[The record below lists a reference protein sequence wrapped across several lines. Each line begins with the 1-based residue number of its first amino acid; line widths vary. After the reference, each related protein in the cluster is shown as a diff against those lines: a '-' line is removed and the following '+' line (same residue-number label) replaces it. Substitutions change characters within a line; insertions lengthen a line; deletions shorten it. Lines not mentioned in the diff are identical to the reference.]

1 VLGAHV
7 AQALGNAS
15 DDLPGFVRIGAG
27 QTTEG
32 GGFLGVR
39 YNPLAVPRAGGPPSN
54 SNLGFGVDEPRFR
67 RRLKLLDDL
76 QSDYASAEG
85 SAAVADQHS
94 LVDAAA
100 RMVLSPEMKAFSLEN
115 ESESMRRRYGEG
127 GFADGCLLARRLVE
141 SGVPFV
147 EVQLGGWDTHRDNFD
162 ATASLCGKFDQPM
175 GALLDDLQERGLLE
189 STLVVWMGEFGRTPR
204 INANSGRDHYPKAFN
219 VALGGC
225 GIRGGQVIGETD
237 ELGVEITD
245 RPVRVPDLFHTI
257 FHALE
262 IDASEELQAG
272 ARPVKRAD
280 EGEPVREALLG

>member
-1 VLGAHV
+1 
-7 AQALGNAS
+7 
-15 DDLPGFVRIGAG
+15 
-27 QTTEG
+27 
-32 GGFLGVR
+32 
-39 YNPLAVPRAGGPPSN
+39 
-54 SNLGFGVDEPRFR
+54 
-67 RRLKLLDDL
+67 
-76 QSDYASAEG
+76 
-85 SAAVADQHS
+85 
-94 LVDAAA
+94 
-100 RMVLSPEMKAFSLEN
+100 
-115 ESESMRRRYGEG
+115 
-127 GFADGCLLARRLVE
+127 
-141 SGVPFV
+141 
-147 EVQLGGWDTHRDNFD
+147 
-162 ATASLCGKFDQPM
+162 M